1 MDEFTRK
8 LAAVMSSTD
17 AVPRVI
23 QHQGMTFLV
32 TPQGE
37 VWRALDT
44 GGPDSPERSM
54 PVADSTAWGR
64 VFIGGGPEPTLKT
77 YRFAATELR
86 SIDAESLW
94 RQLGMAKAGDERS
107 A

>member
-1 MDEFTRK
+1 MDDFTRK

-23 QHQGMTFLV
+23 QHQGMTFLI

-44 GGPDSPERSM
+44 SGPESPQRTT
-54 PVADSTAWGR
+54 PTINSTAWGR
-64 VFIGGGPEPTLKT
+64 VFIGGGPEPVLKT
-77 YRFAATELR
+77 YRFAAGELR
-86 SIDAESLW
+86 AIDADELW
-94 RQLGMAKAGDERS
+94 RQFGKAKPGDERS